1 MMKRCQNQ
9 TRVEE
14 WEAMT
19 NMIELEQANARILCP
34 SRGLLLLGKV
44 QVTQDPLK
52 FEEEKEQPKSAWT
65 HFLGS
70 HSILRI
76 RRFAQAYSATLS
88 SLVNSFVPVDYI
100 GCIVHSSDKVS

>member
-70 HSILRI
+70 HSTASLASSTDSSVCSGIFRDSVVSGELI
-76 RRFAQAYSATLS
+76 RPCRLHW
-88 SLVNSFVPVDYI
+88 
-100 GCIVHSSDKVS
+100 VHSA